1 MAWFKVDDSFGT
13 SPKVMT
19 IPRRIRMQCLGLWV
33 TAGTWSA
40 QHLTDGRIPD
50 HMIEEWGAEVS
61 HGDALVA
68 SGLWERDTDS
78 YVFHDWSDYQPT
90 RVDTLANREKE
101 RRRKEDWRLRNRE
114 NTTQSPAGTE
124 SRGDNASEHPDPTR
138 PDPTRPLR
146 KDSSS
151 DSADAEPR
159 PEIIHLLDLLDS
171 ELERNGSKRPNRTKR
186 NIDAARLLLD
196 RDGRTVEQ
204 VEKAIRF
211 AQADEFWRSNI
222 LSMSKL
228 REKYDTLRL
237 AAQKAKPGNVTPMK
251 RSIPQNDEW
260 MYR

>member
-68 SGLWERDTDS
+68 SGLWERDTES
-78 YVFHDWSDYQPT
+78 YVFHDWADYQPT

-114 NTTQSPAGTE
+114 NTGQSPAGTH
-124 SRGDNASEHPDPTR
+124 SREDNPSEHPDPTR
-138 PDPTRPLR
+138 PDPTRPLKEASLPGEAKR
-146 KDSSS
+146 KETRLPKDW
-151 DSADAEPR
+151 APTAEHIKR
-159 PEIIHLLDLLDS
+159 AKEKNLDL
-171 ELERNGSKRPNRTKR
+171 
-186 NIDAARLLLD
+186 
-196 RDGRTVEQ
+196 
-204 VEKAIRF
+204 
-211 AQADEFWRSNI
+211 ADEVENF
-222 LSMSKL
+222 
-228 REKYDTLRL
+228 RL
-237 AAQKAKPGNVTPMK
+237 HAETHDRHAASWNGAFTTWLKKAKPRNVTPMK
-251 RSIPQNDEW
+251 RGIPQNDEW